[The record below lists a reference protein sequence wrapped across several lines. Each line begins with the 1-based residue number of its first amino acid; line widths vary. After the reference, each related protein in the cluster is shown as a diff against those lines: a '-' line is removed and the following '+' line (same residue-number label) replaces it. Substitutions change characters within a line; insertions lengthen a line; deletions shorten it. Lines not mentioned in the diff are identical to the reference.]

1 MTAYDWIV
9 VGAGITGAAL
19 SYELVKQGFSV
30 LLLEQ
35 SADPQNATRFSYGG
49 IAYWSGTT
57 DLTRQICAEGAA
69 LYRTL
74 SDELDGN
81 IQFRELDLVLTIAAT
96 ADPQQSAA
104 AHAHFATPP
113 QLLNVQEACE
123 LEPLLNPQAI
133 AGALTVKHG
142 HIDAQ
147 ATTDA
152 YIQAFTRLGGVLH
165 IGHVTA
171 LQRGDGLRVVGV
183 ICGQESYSGGNV
195 AICAGALSR
204 SLLKAAGIP
213 IRLYFTH
220 AELIKTPPVDVRLR
234 SLVMPANN
242 QRFQLEATASTIE
255 LDPSWDAPGNEPAPA
270 ILDVGAIQ
278 FLNGSIRIGQI
289 SRTLSDPAAEVNA
302 TASEAAMREGI
313 GTVLPALG
321 KLPGTWHHCLIAF
334 SSDKLP
340 LIGRVP
346 TVEGVSI
353 FSGFSNPLAIVP
365 PLARRFAASANG
377 QEDALIA
384 QLTPARFAIGRG

>member
-1 MTAYDWIV
+1 MKAYDWIV

-35 SADPQNATRFSYGG
+35 SAAPRNATRFSYGG

-57 DLTRQICAEGAA
+57 DLTRQLCAEGAA
-69 LYRTL
+69 LYYTL
-74 SDELDGN
+74 SDELDAD
-81 IQFRELDLVLTIAAT
+81 IQFRELDLVLTIATT
-96 ADPQQSAA
+96 ADPEQIAA
-104 AHAHFATPP
+104 SYAHFATPP
-113 QLLNVQEACE
+113 RLLNVQEACD

-147 ATTDA
+147 ATADA
-152 YIQAFTRLGGVLH
+152 YIQAFTRLGGTLQ
-165 IGHVTA
+165 IGQVTA

-183 ICGQESYSGGNV
+183 TCGQEAYAGENV
-195 AICAGALSR
+195 VICAGALSR

-213 IRLYFTH
+213 IRVYFTH
-220 AELIKTPPVDVRLR
+220 AELIETPSVDVTLR
-234 SLVMPANN
+234 SLVMPADN
-242 QRFQLEATASTIE
+242 QRFQLEATASTAE
-255 LDPSWDAPGNEPAPA
+255 LDPLWDVPGNEPAAA

-278 FLNGSIRIGQI
+278 FLDGRIRIGQI
-289 SRTLSDPAAEVNA
+289 SRTLSDPDAEVDA
-302 TASEAAMREGI
+302 AASEADMREGI

-321 KLPGTWHHCLIAF
+321 TLPGTWHRCLIAF

-340 LIGRVP
+340 LIGPVP
-346 TVEGVSI
+346 TVEGVHV

-365 PLARRFAASANG
+365 PLARRFAASAKG
-377 QEDALIA
+377 HEDGLIERLA
-384 QLTPARFAIGRG
+384 PARFGGG